1 MKLLTAILPAVLIAA
16 GLTSPARAAAPKPKT
31 KPKSSS
37 TVTQAKGFKAKVK
50 STTPSRVRCM
60 YSRHPKD
67 AKRKIKYILVSGP
80 KHGKV
85 VMPTAHNKY
94 YYRSSGNATYTSNPG
109 YVGKDSFTWKLN
121 DGYGDSNIAT
131 CTIDVLA
138 AVPVPQMRG
147 TSYVASG
154 KSVDIPVTY
163 TGGGGYSHVIRHTKP
178 ANGSVSMK
186 GTTFVY
192 TPKAGFAGTDSFS
205 WHMTY
210 GKTKAAATKPT
221 KTLTCWIVVKKPG
234 MTDWPQWRA
243 DHWRSGFTSMKL
255 PAKLHLQWRRDIPA
269 TKSPFA
275 ARRGRVPVYAD
286 IDYCRPVQLGKML
299 FVPVTASDRVSAY
312 DTETGK
318 LRWSFYASGVVRRP
332 PAAFKLPG
340 GKNAVIFGSDDGWLY
355 CLNAAEGKVRWKF
368 RGAPNGRKA
377 IGFGRLS
384 SVWPIWAS
392 PVISKGKVYFT
403 AGYLPA
409 FGLYAY
415 CLDAATGKVEWINDG
430 RITDMWNTST
440 FGPLA
445 VSYDDTRI
453 YGTVE
458 GASRPW
464 CVDLASGK
472 FLGHQGLGFGFPG
485 SGGQRAKETMR
496 RGGSRGWYVDGRPT
510 YHNIPEPMIITV
522 GTQQFTRE
530 SVKALGVSGTVAC
543 LLAGDGK
550 LFVTTGEGAIHCFGA
565 NKPGKAVVYP
575 YKTAP
580 LPPKTDNWTAAAK
593 TMLSRNDLKQG
604 LALVLGAGSGRLA
617 EELAKQSSLM
627 VVVADPDHQKLQAL
641 RARMD
646 AAGLSGARISTLEG
660 DPMSFD
666 FAPYQAALITSEDPK
681 LAGLAAAGP
690 NVERLYRWTRPFGG
704 EVWLPTSGGQHGAF
718 AGAHGKSKK
727 VPLSEVK
734 RAGNYTRMM
743 RKGLPDEALRIK
755 PPFGLVAF
763 GSERIPAASSPLAW
777 AWKRKDLYSWL
788 PLTAKMPGR
797 VPAPSKHNKVK
808 GHPTPATLTT
818 SNSIFSRMPNPL
830 SGTVE
835 QFPGLP
841 SSGSDRSCTA
851 MWSRDGDFG
860 LTHGKISSFFD
871 ASSHYWGR
879 LFFPEAG
886 GCPGR
891 LFIRNG
897 VLVNTATPVPGSTC
911 GCSPAMQYT
920 TFAIAP
926 MEYEETWVNYQ
937 RVRTGNPVEDMP
949 IRQVGVNFGAPGDR
963 LVAEEGLLW
972 THHPYSGR
980 YGRNSYNFRSMPEA
994 LPLVAV
1000 TYSGPVKSVYHHS
1013 AGMDRSA
1020 KRYRGWVAAS
1030 QVKGMT
1036 AINVPLAQPAVA
1048 TKTSSAPKVDGG
1060 LDDACWKD
1068 ARKLVFAVN
1077 RTITDHDR
1085 KTGLPKPDEHCY
1097 AMLRYDEDN
1106 LYIAGGVHAEYG
1118 PPNSYRADT
1127 RRSITVTL
1135 NSRERNVPDVIVTGT
1150 NTHYRGKVKTTQ
1162 DATGLAKTAWKY
1174 AGRST
1179 KTAPY
1184 TAELALPWK
1193 ALEAAGLWK
1202 DQLIVNVTISGGSIV
1217 GNPLLKQY
1225 VPLYLG
1231 KARGA
1236 ATSKRPY
1243 TVRLYFAEME
1253 GAKPGARV
1261 FDVGLQGKTVLQK
1274 LDVVKEAGGA
1284 RRELMKEFKNIA
1296 ISEALKISFKAGAGE
1311 PMLSGVEILGAYDAK
1326 KPAPNTSP
1334 TAAIQAGT
1342 LSGPAPLSVTLD
1354 ARKSGDP
1361 DGQIVK
1367 CAWDTGD
1374 GRLASGSLLK
1384 HVFAEPGSYKVRLR
1398 VRDNHG
1404 AIATKSVTVKVTAGR
1419 PAAFVCKISAKG
1431 GDFATLSAW
1440 ESAMRSD
1447 MTKSAM
1453 LFKVGA
1459 RGSYA
1464 RSDNGKKVTFSGGGS
1479 GTLRHISA
1487 TGLAYV
1493 SNCKGTIKPGAAK
1506 CASGHSFTTAD
1517 SGNPVYT
1524 LVAEGHGNLPG
1535 GVKAGSGW
1543 KTDAL
1548 HCPTIRGAKGSTG
1561 LKIQGDLDL
1570 GAISHLRLKGISIDP
1585 AKQLVLGAHASA
1597 INIKAGTV
1605 KVQQGA
1611 SVADCT
1617 ATSLSVGK
1625 ATNTA
1630 VSIYTLNIK
1639 GGYYRQKKKYRKSVN
1654 SHISFFKCTAKSF
1667 DPGNQAGV
1675 EFIKCTVA
1683 PGGAGHVDK
1692 RYSEPAIV
1700 IK

>member
-1 MKLLTAILPAVLIAA
+1 MKLLTTLIASAVLIAA
-16 GLTSPARAAAPKPKT
+16 GLTSPARAAAPKT

-37 TVTQAKGFKAKVK
+37 TVTQAKGYKAKVK

-85 VMPTAHNKY
+85 TMPAAHKKY
-94 YYRSSGNATYTSNPG
+94 YWKSSGTATYTSNPG
-109 YVGKDSFTWKLN
+109 YVGQDSFKWKLN
-121 DGYGDSNIAT
+121 DGHGESEAAT

-138 AVPVPQMRG
+138 AVPVPQMRE
-147 TSYVASG
+147 TSLVAAG
-154 KSVDIPVTY
+154 KSVEIPVAY
-163 TGGGGYSHVIRHTKP
+163 TGGGGYSHAIKHTKP

-205 WHMTY
+205 WHMAY

-221 KTLTCWIVVKKPG
+221 ETLTCWIVVKKPG

-243 DHWRSGFTSMKL
+243 DAWRSAFTTMQL
-255 PAKLHLQWRRDIPA
+255 PSKLHLQWRRDIPA

-299 FVPVTASDRVSAY
+299 FVPVTASDRLSAY

-332 PAAFKLPG
+332 PAALKLPG
-340 GKNAVIFGSDDGWLY
+340 GKNAVIFGSDDGHVY
-355 CLNAAEGKVRWKF
+355 CLNAADGKLRWKF
-368 RGAPNGRKA
+368 RGAPNSRTA
-377 IGFGRLS
+377 MGFRRLS
-384 SVWPIWAS
+384 SAWPIWAS
-392 PVISKGKVYFT
+392 PVIAKGKVYFA
-403 AGYLPA
+403 AGYIPS
-409 FGLYAY
+409 FGIYAY
-415 CLDAATGKVEWINDG
+415 CLDAATGRPEWVNDG

-445 VSYDDTRI
+445 ISYDGSEV
-453 YGTVE
+453 YGSVE

-464 CVDLASGK
+464 AVDSSTGK
-472 FLGHQGLGFGFPG
+472 FLGHLGIGFEFSG
-485 SGGQRAKETMR
+485 SGKQKRKETMR
-496 RGGSRGWYVDGRPT
+496 KGGFGWYVDGRPT
-510 YHNIPEPMIITV
+510 YHNIPEPMTITT
-522 GTQQFTRE
+522 GTREFTRE
-530 SVKALGVSGTVAC
+530 SVAKLGVTGTIAS

-550 LFVTTGEGAIHCFGA
+550 LFVTTAEGGIYCFGS
-565 NKPGKAVVYP
+565 KPGKATVYP

-580 LPPKTDNWTAAAK
+580 LPNASSSSTAAAK
-593 TMLSRNDLKQG
+593 TMLSREDLKQG
-604 LALVLGAGSGRLA
+604 LALVLGVKDGRLV
-617 EELAKQSSLM
+617 EELARQSSLM
-627 VVVADPDHQKLQAL
+627 VVAVDPDGKKLQAL
-641 RARMD
+641 RARAD

-660 DPMSFD
+660 NPLDFA

-681 LAGLAAAGP
+681 LASMVKSPAQ
-690 NVERLYRWTRPFGG
+690 VEKLYTWTRPFGG
-704 EVWLPTSGGQHGAF
+704 EVWLPTSGGQHGTL
-718 AGAHGKSKK
+718 AGFHAKSKK

-734 RAGNYTRMM
+734 RAGNYTRMV

-763 GSERIPAASSPLAW
+763 GSERIIPPYLSLTTKW
-777 AWKRKDLYSWL
+777 RGRDVYSWL
-788 PLTAKMPGR
+788 ALTSKMPGR
-797 VPAPSKHNKVK
+797 VPAPSTHNKLK
-808 GHPTPATLTT
+808 GFPTPATLTT
-818 SNSIFSRMPNPL
+818 SNSVFSRMLNPL

-841 SSGSDRSCTA
+841 SSGCDRSCSA

-891 LFIRNG
+891 MVVWNG
-897 VLVNTATPVPGSTC
+897 VLVNSSTPVPGSTC
-911 GCSPAMQYT
+911 GCSAAMQFT

-963 LVAEEGLLW
+963 LSAEEGLLW

-980 YGRNSYNFRSMPEA
+980 YGRCSYNFASMPEA
-994 LPLVAV
+994 LPLVPV

-1020 KRYRGWVAAS
+1020 KRYRGWVSAS

-1036 AINVPLAQPAVA
+1036 AISVPLAQPAVA
-1048 TKTSSAPKVDGG
+1048 TRTAAAPKVDGN
-1060 LDDACWKD
+1060 LEDSCWKD

-1077 RTITDHDR
+1077 RTVTDRDL

-1097 AMLRYDEDN
+1097 VMLRYDDQN
-1106 LYIAGGVHAEYG
+1106 LYIAGGVNAEYG
-1118 PPNSYRADT
+1118 PPTSYRADT
-1127 RRSITVTL
+1127 RRSITVKL
-1135 NSRERNVPDVIVTGT
+1135 NSRERIAPDVVVTGT
-1150 NTHYRGKVKTTQ
+1150 STHYRGKITAKQ
-1162 DATGLAKTAWKY
+1162 ESTGLARTAWKF

-1179 KTAPY
+1179 KQAPY
-1184 TAELALPWK
+1184 AAELALPWK

-1217 GNPLLKQY
+1217 GNYFLKQY

-1231 KARGA
+1231 KPRGP
-1236 ATSKRPY
+1236 ATRGRSY

-1296 ISEALKISFKAGAGE
+1296 ISEALKISFKASAGE
-1311 PMLSGVEILGAYDAK
+1311 AMLSGVEIVGAYDAK
-1326 KPAPNTSP
+1326 KPAPNAPP

-1342 LSGPAPLSVTLD
+1342 LSGPAPLVVTLD

-1374 GRLASGSLLK
+1374 GRLASGSQLK
-1384 HVFAEPGSYKVRLR
+1384 HVYAEPGEYQVRLR
-1398 VRDNHG
+1398 VRDNRG
-1404 AIATKSVTVKVTAGR
+1404 AIASKSVTVKVTAGR
-1419 PAAFVCKISAKG
+1419 PAAFVCRISAQG

-1447 MTKSAM
+1447 MTKAAM
-1453 LFKVGA
+1453 LFKVSA

-1464 RSDNGKKVTFSGGGS
+1464 RSDNGKKVTFSGGGT
-1479 GTLRHISA
+1479 GTLRHISG

-1493 SNCKGTIKPGAAK
+1493 TDCKGSIKPGAAK
-1506 CASGHSFTTAD
+1506 CASGHSFTTSD
-1517 SGNPVYT
+1517 SGNPVCA
-1524 LVAEGHGNLPG
+1524 LVAELHGNLPG
-1535 GVKAGSGW
+1535 GAKAGSGW

-1548 HCPTIRGAKGSTG
+1548 HCPVIRAAKGSTG

-1570 GAISHLRLKGISIDP
+1570 GAVSHLRLTGIVVDST
-1585 AKQLVLGAHASA
+1585 KQLVLGAHTSA

-1611 SVADCT
+1611 SVAGCT
-1617 ATSLSVGK
+1617 ATSLSAAK
-1625 ATNTA
+1625 AANTP
-1630 VSIYTLNIK
+1630 VSTYTLNVK
-1639 GGYYRQKKKYRKSVN
+1639 RLWKMKKYRKSVN
-1654 SHISFFKCTAKSF
+1654 SHISFYKCAAQSF
-1667 DPGNQAGV
+1667 DSGNQAGV
-1675 EFIKCTVA
+1675 EFVKCTVA
-1683 PGGAGHVDK
+1683 PGGKGYIDN
-1692 RYSEPAIV
+1692 RYSEPPIV
-1700 IK
+1700 VK